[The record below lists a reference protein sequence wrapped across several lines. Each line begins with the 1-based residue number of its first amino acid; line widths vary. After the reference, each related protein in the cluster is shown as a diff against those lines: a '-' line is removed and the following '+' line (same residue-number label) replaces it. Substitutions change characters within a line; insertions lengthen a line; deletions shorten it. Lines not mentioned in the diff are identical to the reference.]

1 VAKLLSELDVV
12 RRNIDIMSE
21 IMTETEPG
29 KETTEDVE
37 LLDELNRVLHSM
49 QTRVADLI
57 GRCTDEVVLESTLQ
71 INDELNT
78 VFVRY
83 ERWLR
88 NMEAAKSGTVGGEPT
103 QPETTQVANGV
114 ATTSLTEQPTVPS
127 ISYPS
132 LDASE
137 PPPPAYEE
145 SAVGQLID
153 LGTEITEPPSQ
164 PPPPQAG
171 GGDIVTQLAQ
181 LGITT
186 ATEQPP
192 PAAGIQDS
200 HDEFDMFAKSRTAY
214 SQG

>member
-114 ATTSLTEQPTVPS
+114 ATTSLTEV
-127 ISYPS
+127 
-132 LDASE
+132 
-137 PPPPAYEE
+137 
-145 SAVGQLID
+145 LI
-153 LGTEITEPPSQ
+153 
-164 PPPPQAG
+164 
-171 GGDIVTQLAQ
+171 
-181 LGITT
+181 
-186 ATEQPP
+186 
-192 PAAGIQDS
+192 
-200 HDEFDMFAKSRTAY
+200 
-214 SQG
+214 